1 MTHSCSCSPDISSP
15 MLSLPGPFSGRS
27 LDSWGSS
34 MLAPSGNSKWWPPR
48 GEWIDLG
55 TSGHC
60 GRGHT
65 RFCAFLLVHRH
76 IKKYIV
82 LPFSMHI
89 FVYIY
94 IYIYIYVCMYICIYM
109 RINIYVCTCAL
120 IYIYMYVCIYI
131 CVYCTKTT
139 KNMCIL
145 CICIYYDM
153 LYSYNSESD
162 EHTIIYIHIYSSIAH
177 RCR

>member
-65 RFCAFLLVHRH
+65 RFCAFLLVHIH

-82 LPFSMHI
+82 LPFNMHI
-89 FVYIY
+89 CCV
-94 IYIYIYVCMYICIYM
+94 YIYVCMYAC
-109 RINIYVCTCAL
+109 
-120 IYIYMYVCIYI
+120 MYVYTCVFIYI
-131 CVYCTKTT
+131 CVCMCVLH
-139 KNMCIL
+139 KNNQK
-145 CICIYYDM
+145 ICVYYVYVYM
-153 LYSYNSESD
+153 YSYTSETD
-162 EHTIIYIHIYSSIAH
+162 EHTIIYILIY
-177 RCR
+177 CT

>member
-76 IKKYIV
+76 IKKYII

-94 IYIYIYVCMYICIYM
+94 IYMYVCMYICIYM

-120 IYIYMYVCIYI
+120 IYIYMYVYIYMCIAQKQPKI
-131 CVYCTKTT
+131 CVYYVYVYI
-139 KNMCIL
+139 M
-145 CICIYYDM
+145 ICC
-153 LYSYNSESD
+153 
-162 EHTIIYIHIYSSIAH
+162 IHITPKVMNILLYIYTYILIY
-177 RCR
+177 CT